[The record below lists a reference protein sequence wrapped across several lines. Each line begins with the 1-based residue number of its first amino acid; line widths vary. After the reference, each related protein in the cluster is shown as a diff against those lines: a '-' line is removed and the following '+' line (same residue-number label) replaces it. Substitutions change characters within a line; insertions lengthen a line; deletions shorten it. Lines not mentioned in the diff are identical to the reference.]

1 MQKAIVWRILAAVTA
16 LLLAFL
22 ILFFYGAIGYGSSI
36 EWTYE
41 IIVLGYSVTVIIG
54 LIFWHLSTKN
64 YPVASLF
71 RISAWIIFLLP
82 WLLLISWTVWVS
94 GLGDAFVS
102 TLKHMALALVPAFF
116 VLLAYLVFY
125 RSIRFAWVN
134 VFFLGSIAVL
144 QTVITLRNRAT
155 IGDAFS
161 SFSFDDMVI
170 GILISVIVVVIALLN
185 YFAIRQVA
193 IYKKTELSSYRYVLF
208 WCGMAFFSLITAG
221 LSTFTLT
228 ERAIQEIRQDASRKW
243 GEILTEHIRFGNIVT
258 LKEEL
263 KKRRLG
269 VSIASEV
276 LVSAVKYDQRE
287 VVILLVREG
296 ADIEGETIINYQTA
310 LTSAAAGANVQM
322 IHTLLKLGADPDHG
336 GKIYDSKEGR
346 YVWMTPLSAAVISLK
361 SESVVALINAGAA
374 PDMRS
379 GDGVTPLMYAAKLG
393 DLRSVNILLKAGA
406 KIDLQDPLLGW
417 SALHYA
423 AANGQD
429 DIYQVL
435 LSAGANPNLSD
446 GQGRTAG
453 GLLKYGKGAL

>member
-1 MQKAIVWRILAAVTA
+1 MKIIWRILATFTA

-22 ILFFYGAIGYGSSI
+22 ILFFYGAIGYGSGI
-36 EWTYE
+36 EWAYE
-41 IIVLGYSVTVIIG
+41 IIVLGYSITVIIG

-82 WLLLISWTVWVS
+82 LLLLISWTVWVS
-94 GLGDAFVS
+94 GLDDAFVS
-102 TLKHMALALVPAFF
+102 TLKHMALALIPAFF

-134 VFFLGSIAVL
+134 IFFLGSIAVL
-144 QTVITLRNRAT
+144 QIIITLRNRAT

-161 SFSFDDMVI
+161 SFSFDDMIV
-170 GILISVIVVVIALLN
+170 GILISVVAMVIALLN

-193 IYKKTELSSYRYVLF
+193 IYQKTELSSYRYVLF
-208 WCGMAFFSLITAG
+208 WRGMAFFSLLTAG
-221 LSTFTLT
+221 LSTFIIT
-228 ERAIQEIRQDASRKW
+228 ERAIQEIRQDASRMW
-243 GEILTEHIRFGNIVT
+243 GEILMEHIRSGNIVT

-269 VSIASEV
+269 ISIVSEV
-276 LVSAVKYDQRE
+276 LVSAVKYNQRE
-287 VVILLVREG
+287 VVILLAREG

-310 LTSAAAGANVQM
+310 LTSAAAEANVQM
-322 IHTLLKLGADPDHG
+322 IHTLLKLGADLDHG

-361 SESVVALINAGAA
+361 SESVVALINAGAV

-393 DLRSVNILLKAGA
+393 DLRSVNILLKVGA

-423 AANGQD
+423 AAYGQD
-429 DIYQVL
+429 DTYQAL
-435 LSAGANPNLSD
+435 LSAGASFGLCDSR
-446 GQGRTAG
+446 GRTAED
-453 GLLKYGKGAL
+453 LLRYGKDAL